1 MSKLGW
7 YCDEVT
13 YNDGVYANI
22 VFAEWKININ
32 NIDSTIY
39 FLNKQPVPDGVTLS
53 FSDWTPIT
61 LTNSNYE
68 SILLNPGIYWYKVV
82 SAEGI
87 ASKVSTILP
96 APRPVIYEA
105 TTAIWLES
113 RDYTPQEIKYVHVND
128 SSNNMIFF
136 INELNSYRKFNRFGS
151 PAQNEDDW
159 SDILGGNSVVKGN
172 MFGILQRAKFYI
184 GFKENWIDD
193 SGDYIF
199 DYSKE
204 YSLDYDYEETSG
216 EFTLIDQ
223 HGLTFL
229 DNIATIYQSEPNFNI
244 NTPNFRGYIK
254 LSFVEFYTREVI
266 KIKFNGDLYYLFNHA
281 DSNNKTLKEIS
292 SIRDIFVNR
301 QISDISNNVA
311 EGIFNAII
319 SNYFNPTGGSK
330 FDDENWIGFD
340 DAYLI
345 GNFRNLLD
353 LFVTDKGYPP
363 HHPPHMYILNGGQV
377 FFHSNNSIID
387 TDGNGKSVLG
397 NGGLGYNTKPF
408 FGFVDDV
415 NEIRNPS
422 KNNRFY
428 YYIAKGELLD
438 ENYIKVVDEISYE
451 WKPAL
456 FNKPILSVLINN
468 REYGIFSHIN
478 SNADANIPEVIIE
491 TILNENPSYTYT
503 YPQNNNFLTNVK
515 DLSGGEKIKSEWEAI
530 LKEKVEEVFDGSRNL
545 HTLIVPFTAGG
556 IYGMITESASSES
569 TLTQDWKNEAF
580 NIMNSNSQYYYYY
593 LLEKKN
599 M

>member
-1 MSKLGW
+1 
-7 YCDEVT
+7 
-13 YNDGVYANI
+13 
-22 VFAEWKININ
+22 
-32 NIDSTIY
+32 
-39 FLNKQPVPDGVTLS
+39 
-53 FSDWTPIT
+53 
-61 LTNSNYE
+61 
-68 SILLNPGIYWYKVV
+68 
-82 SAEGI
+82 
-87 ASKVSTILP
+87 
-96 APRPVIYEA
+96 
-105 TTAIWLES
+105 
-113 RDYTPQEIKYVHVND
+113 
-128 SSNNMIFF
+128 MIFF

-193 SGDYIF
+193 SGNYIF
-199 DYSKE
+199 DDSKE
-204 YSLDYDYEETSG
+204 YSLDYDYEKTSG

-223 HGLTFL
+223 HGRTFL

-244 NTPNFRGYIK
+244 NTFNFFGFIK
-254 LSFVEFYTREVI
+254 LRFVEFYTREVI

-319 SNYFNPTGGSK
+319 SNYFNPTGSSK
-330 FDDENWIGFD
+330 FDDENWAAFGGG
-340 DAYLI
+340 YLT

-363 HHPPHMYILNGGQV
+363 HYPPFMYILNGGQYLY
-377 FFHSNNSIID
+377 HSNNSIID

-397 NGGLGYNTKPF
+397 NGGLSYATKPF
-408 FGFVDDV
+408 FGHVDDV

-422 KNNRFY
+422 SNNRFY

-478 SNADANIPEVIIE
+478 SNADANIPEGIIQ

-503 YPQNNNFLTNVK
+503 CPQNNNFLINVT
-515 DLSGGEKIKSEWEAI
+515 DLSGVAKDTSEWEEL
-530 LKEKVEEVFDGSRNL
+530 LKGKVEEVFDGSRNS
-545 HTLIVPFTAGG
+545 HTLIVPFTNGG
-556 IYGMITESASSES
+556 IYGSIGENIDGSFNLITDISV
-569 TLTQDWKNEAF
+569 LV
-580 NIMNSNSQYYYYY
+580 NSQNETYFYYV
-593 LLEKKN
+593 LEKNSLRNPFDGAGDAGANFKSWADSLSDAERN
-599 M
+599 IISDYYV